1 MCVDV
6 GFACVW
12 RFILFLFVCISL
24 SATQRPWGAGQE
36 TVSSPN
42 PVNVE
47 QHLIR
52 FAQCGG
58 RDGPGVCRVT
68 SHWMSLDQCRKS
80 KQHCADFAVAEST
93 DSEEM
98 GINLKWASS
107 AV

>member
-52 FAQCGG
+52 SAQHGG
-58 RDGPGVCRVT
+58 RDGLGVCRVT
-68 SHWMSLDQCRKS
+68 SHWMSLEQCRKS
-80 KQHCADFAVAEST
+80 IQHCAEST
-93 DSEEM
+93 DSGEI

>member
-52 FAQCGG
+52 SARRGG
-58 RDGPGVCRVT
+58 RDGPGVYRVT
-68 SHWMSLDQCRKS
+68 SHWNSAGKAMNIVHIIFGLIRRKYR
-80 KQHCADFAVAEST
+80 QI
-93 DSEEM
+93 
-98 GINLKWASS
+98 GINLKWALS
-107 AV
+107 AA